1 MSPED
6 VRLDPAG
13 TDEFSVADQSLWKG
27 ERRPDE
33 AARTREARDD
43 AVPDLVR

>member
-13 TDEFSVADQSLWKG
+13 TDEFSVADQSLWKS
-27 ERRPDE
+27 EE
-33 AARTREARDD
+33 AAGGGRQDKGGTG
-43 AVPDLVR
+43 